1 MQTVTEALNLQ
12 KSQAELE
19 IAMKTPGGI
28 RITEE
33 QEYTLSDGSCNSSR
47 KPCKP

>member
-12 KSQAELE
+12 KRQAELE

-28 RITEE
+28 RPSADPF
-33 QEYTLSDGSCNSSR
+33 QPHARVDLDSLSVV
-47 KPCKP
+47 